1 MDSLPTGTIMRLFEM
16 LPDGPTKQFIQSE
29 WRSHHEYEDRDL
41 ETSMRMAMTRAF
53 DMVQRHRTPML
64 NAWRIEDASL
74 LAVLSPDPCGHC
86 QGLVVSSYR
95 WKAVDYCSN
104 KCRHDAGDRDHCKR
118 GCGCTGFAIKRRQLR
133 NHRRTMR
140 IMHRVIGEFDLW
152 DELDEELMNRFG
164 NLGASVGLEH
174 DHEMDEDSDAE
185 DPMVTQA
192 NELSNVDN
200 LVQLSRNMVE
210 LAETRRG
217 LKRGRGSD

>member
-1 MDSLPTGTIMRLFEM
+1 MDSLPIGTILRLFEM

-29 WRSHHEYEDRDL
+29 AQSHHQYEDRDT
-41 ETSMRMAMTRAF
+41 ETSIRMAMTRAF
-53 DMVQRHRTPML
+53 NMARHRDPML
-64 NAWRIEDASL
+64 NTWRIGDASL
-74 LAVLSPDPCGHC
+74 LAALSPNPCGHC

-95 WKAVDYCSN
+95 WKAVDYCSK
-104 KCRHDAGDRDHCKR
+104 KCRHDAGNRDHCER

-140 IMHRVIGEFDLW
+140 IMLRVIGQFDLW
-152 DELDEELMNRFG
+152 DDLDEELMKRLG
-164 NLGASVGLEH
+164 NLGASVEMEH
-174 DHEMDEDSDAE
+174 DDEMDEGSDAE

-210 LAETRRG
+210 LAENRRG
-217 LKRGRGSD
+217 LKRTRDSD